1 MANRQ
6 LIWSDIVENQQAT
19 TNDMR
24 KNFETKLPKQALVTL
39 RKPCILQ
46 SRNKRNRR
54 QAASLKMTS
63 LNIDRLLPIYTS
75 IVLLRFEVVDIQN

>member
-1 MANRQ
+1 MANRR
-6 LIWSDIVENQQAT
+6 LIWSDIVENQQST

-46 SRNKRNRR
+46 SRNKKKSPPGG
-54 QAASLKMTS
+54 Q
-63 LNIDRLLPIYTS
+63 
-75 IVLLRFEVVDIQN
+75 FENDVAEYR